1 MICPICKKNR
11 TTIISDK
18 FDKFTNSVKR
28 KRYCICGNFFST
40 FEKFEILRK
49 PKQVRAD
56 SMWKNI
62 RFIFYAQQRLQAAHK
77 VTRKA
82 YIKIFNLKTGSREK
96 LEECNLHIKKI
107 DYVTK
112 KGKSHLIIEKKNDK
126 KKYKFEI
133 EGKKQTVRN
142 AVKWPGYWT
151 FRWAVFNEKVYD
163 FKKPFDVRYKPI
175 KKSKKIKSFSKQIK
189 LEEDR
194 LNNDKVRKEVDEY
207 YKSVC
212 TYIKDPQYNK
222 AFFVKNDPF
231 FKPFWEHPFWWEV
244 YELVR

>member
-1 MICPICKKNR
+1 MSKLNNELANSIATVSEGGIEMIHHKYFVGIWSNHEMV
-11 TTIISDK
+11 IS
-18 FDKFTNSVKR
+18 
-28 KRYCICGNFFST
+28 
-40 FEKFEILRK
+40 
-49 PKQVRAD
+49 
-56 SMWKNI
+56 
-62 RFIFYAQQRLQAAHK
+62 QA
-77 VTRKA
+77 
-82 YIKIFNLKTGSREK
+82 N
-96 LEECNLHIKKI
+96 
-107 DYVTK
+107 
-112 KGKSHLIIEKKNDK
+112 
-126 KKYKFEI
+126 
-133 EGKKQTVRN
+133 
-142 AVKWPGYWT
+142 
-151 FRWAVFNEKVYD
+151 KVYD